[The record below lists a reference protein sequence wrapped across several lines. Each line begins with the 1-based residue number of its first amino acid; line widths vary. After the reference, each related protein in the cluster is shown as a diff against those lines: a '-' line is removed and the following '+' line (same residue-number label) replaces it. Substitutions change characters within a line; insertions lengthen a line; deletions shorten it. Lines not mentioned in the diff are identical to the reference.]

1 MNSKSCR
8 LFHAISLNSYFTNRI
23 RIRQRVRK
31 AGRHPTPND
40 MQDYTRKQQRLSVRI
55 NDFHI
60 TANRLLGGQALGSV
74 IGKRLTDIENTII
87 ACPSTVTRNTTSQLL
102 DLRTKECR
110 LRRAK
115 ANDTLGHIRETLSG
129 LSYQY
134 INKVRQAKTTR
145 DHLRVYDGIKLL
157 TQEVSFY
164 QQVYNRNS
172 RALGICDPAL
182 RSRYPLLRRSDCRIN
197 TAIADV
203 NARGQSQARLS
214 WLWAAQDGWDGEDQ
228 PGQNAM
234 LDNDRL
240 LECEC
245 SPLVPWFWYLMND
258 ISVYR
263 ANWMRAR
270 AHTQHWEEELPRT
283 EKEMEWTTRYF
294 MYERDVW
301 YRRLVNLREE
311 GSGGKGHEA

>member
-1 MNSKSCR
+1 M
-8 LFHAISLNSYFTNRI
+8 
-23 RIRQRVRK
+23 
-31 AGRHPTPND
+31 
-40 MQDYTRKQQRLSVRI
+40 
-55 NDFHI
+55 
-60 TANRLLGGQALGSV
+60 
-74 IGKRLTDIENTII
+74 
-87 ACPSTVTRNTTSQLL
+87 
-102 DLRTKECR
+102 
-110 LRRAK
+110 
-115 ANDTLGHIRETLSG
+115 LSG

-145 DHLRVYDGIKLL
+145 DHLRAYDGIKLL

-172 RALGICDPAL
+172 RALGICDPAH
-182 RSRYPLLRRSDCRIN
+182 RSRYPLLRRSDCTIN

-245 SPLVPWFWYLMND
+245 SPLVPWFWYLMMTFQFTGLIGCRLGHIPNVGKRNFREPKRRWNGRHG
-258 ISVYR
+258 ISCMKGMSGTD
-263 ANWMRAR
+263 NW
-270 AHTQHWEEELPRT
+270 
-283 EKEMEWTTRYF
+283 
-294 MYERDVW
+294 
-301 YRRLVNLREE
+301 
-311 GSGGKGHEA
+311 